1 MSGKNS
7 EEKPRDYSP
16 MTKSLYINLNNPL
29 GLHVNVNNSANTSTE
44 KKRFQ
49 NRLSFSS
56 FTNTTCSDIWKLN
69 NYLLLDNN
77 IILLTLNNYSFK
89 LGLINKFDYQLQSV
103 RLPQMEI
110 IEPWK
115 EIGYTSPPYKNYDI
129 IEESIFYSFNNIY
142 KMNLKNK
149 DIFIPFSS
157 NNSIS
162 DFTNIGD
169 ILFESFQTKSVAF
182 KEPAFVSSLII
193 LLELKMQKTNTL
205 FYKDDKN
212 AHAAKAGGMETPSSN
227 RNSVKSATPKVGMG
241 MGIGIGM
248 EIGMETGTGVGVA
261 KTNIDISQGSTP
273 QKEEFTNDCISHL
286 KNLNFFNFTAILV
299 NIGSTKTTCTPVIN
313 GIPLPD
319 LMQIYFIGG
328 YDIDNQIYE
337 EMKKTEKYQKEISMS
352 VAKVAK
358 EKRVFTPKSREECFY
373 LSLLYKQN
381 PKSYLITSFEF
392 RLNYIFES
400 AVNSTEIFF
409 SQYALDT
416 YLKTESYKNLHSNDS
431 NFNFLFIQNTL
442 PEVIHSTILKCPI
455 DYRKELLNNIYI
467 TGGTSIIRGFR
478 ERLQSELYL
487 LINSQNFY
495 STATIQV
502 HILKRKLLQK
512 YSIYTGSHLFL
523 ELFNYYNYCVTKK
536 EYEECGEHVLAKFS
550 LQGKLIY

>member
-1 MSGKNS
+1 MSGNKS
-7 EEKPRDYSP
+7 EEKIKDYSP
-16 MTKSLYINLNNPL
+16 ITKSLYMNLNNPL
-29 GLHVNVNNSANTSTE
+29 GAHINVNNRLNNVSTE
-44 KKRFQ
+44 KKRFYQ
-49 NRLSFSS
+49 RISFSS
-56 FTNTTCSDIWKLN
+56 FTNTTCSDVWKLN
-69 NYLLLDNN
+69 NYLLLSNN

-89 LGLINKFDYQLQSV
+89 VGLINKFDYQLQTV

-149 DIFIPFSS
+149 DVFIPFSS
-157 NNSIS
+157 NNSIT
-162 DFTNIGD
+162 DFTNIGN
-169 ILFESFQTKSVAF
+169 ILFESFQTKSIAF

-193 LLELKMQKTNTL
+193 LQELKMEKSNTL
-205 FYKDDKN
+205 FYKDEKETYSL
-212 AHAAKAGGMETPSSN
+212 KGEGMETPNIKRTSLTGSSP
-227 RNSVKSATPKVGMG
+227 RMIDKEITP
-241 MGIGIGM
+241 GI
-248 EIGMETGTGVGVA
+248 TA
-261 KTNIDISQGSTP
+261 
-273 QKEEFTNDCISHL
+273 QKEEYTNECISHL
-286 KNLNFFNFTAILV
+286 KNLNLFNFTAIIV
-299 NIGSTKTTCTPVIN
+299 NIGSTKTSCTPVIN

-319 LMQIYFIGG
+319 LMEIYYIGG

-358 EKRVFTPKSREECFY
+358 EKRVFTPKNREECFY
-373 LSLLYKQN
+373 LSLLYKNN

-392 RLNYIFES
+392 RFNYIFES

-416 YLKTESYKNLHSNDS
+416 YLKTESYKNLHLNDS
-431 NFNFLFIQNTL
+431 NFNFLFVQNTL
-442 PEVIHSTILKCPI
+442 PKVIYSTILKCPI

-478 ERLQSELYL
+478 ERLQNELYGF
-487 LINSQNFY
+487 INSQNFY
-495 STATIQV
+495 STATINV

-523 ELFNYYNYCVTKK
+523 ELFNYYNYSVTKK
-536 EYEECGEHVLAKFS
+536 EYEEYGEQVLAKFS